1 MARIV
6 IQHLLLFLLPLIL
19 YAIYVATM
27 RKRAQMIG
35 AEKPSWEDGPWF
47 WLVVAGIVLSIGAFV
62 FLGISAGAPTNSDYI
77 PPRIIDGKIV
87 PGQTK

>member
-1 MARIV
+1 MLRIV

-19 YAIYVATM
+19 YAIYVAAM
-27 RKRAQMIG
+27 RQRARTTGGTQ
-35 AEKPSWEDGPWF
+35 PSWEDTPWF
-47 WLVVAGIVLSIGAFV
+47 WLVVAGIVLSIAAFV
-62 FLGISAGAPTNSDYI
+62 VLGISGGAPTTSEYI

>member
-1 MARIV
+1 MLRIV

-19 YAIYVATM
+19 YAIYLAAM
-27 RKRAQMIG
+27 RQRAQVTG
-35 AEKPSWEDGPWF
+35 AVKPSWEDGPWF

-62 FLGISAGAPTNSDYI
+62 VLGFAGGASTNSDYI